1 VSGMPRQQELTRT
14 FRAMNTDVLAVVIIG
29 PEQGNAAATALAEVE
44 ALFHST
50 EAALTRFRAS
60 SELSRLNQ
68 AAGAGPVR
76 VSPLLCAVLSAALDA
91 ARATDGLFD
100 PTVLRSLISAGY
112 DRSFERV
119 TAERVPVTYHDQ
131 PRPCSWRDVALDVRR
146 QTAQLAPGVGIDLG
160 GIAKGWTVDR
170 AADRLRPFASF
181 AVDAGGDLVAAGLQ
195 ADGSPWTVGVQDPYQ
210 PDRDLLQLTPDG
222 RGVATSSTRRRRWRL
237 GDAEHHHLIDPRTGA
252 SAATDVAA
260 ATVLARSVT
269 RAEVLAKVALLLGAE
284 RGLAFLTAQAEV
296 EAVLVCTDRSVQR
309 APSSARYP
317 VA

>member
-1 VSGMPRQQELTRT
+1 MSGMPRQQELTRT

-112 DRSFERV
+112 DRSFDTLAADRPS
-119 TAERVPVTYHDQ
+119 AAHDVASL
-131 PRPCSWRDVALDVRR
+131 PCSWRDVTLDVQRR
-146 QTAQLAPGVGIDLG
+146 TVRLAAGVGLDLG
-160 GIAKGWTVDR
+160 G
-170 AADRLRPFASF
+170 
-181 AVDAGGDLVAAGLQ
+181 
-195 ADGSPWTVGVQDPYQ
+195 
-210 PDRDLLQLTPDG
+210 
-222 RGVATSSTRRRRWRL
+222 
-237 GDAEHHHLIDPRTGA
+237 
-252 SAATDVAA
+252 
-260 ATVLARSVT
+260 
-269 RAEVLAKVALLLGAE
+269 
-284 RGLAFLTAQAEV
+284 
-296 EAVLVCTDRSVQR
+296 
-309 APSSARYP
+309 
-317 VA
+317 